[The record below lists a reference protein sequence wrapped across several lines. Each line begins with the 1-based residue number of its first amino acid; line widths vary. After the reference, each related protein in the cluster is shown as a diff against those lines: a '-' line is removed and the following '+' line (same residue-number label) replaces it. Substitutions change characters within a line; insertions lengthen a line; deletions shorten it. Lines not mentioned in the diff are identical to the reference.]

1 MKDRPVS
8 ALRRLRARARALLWA
23 EMLARALALPVGVLL
38 AYVVAGLFGFAGP
51 WLLIGVVVISLAAL
65 VWGGAH
71 IRAPDAAEVDRRI
84 EAASGLRHRPLA
96 ALADAPVTGGAMG
109 AQIWQIHKA
118 RALRAVSGARAGWPA
133 PFAAARDPFSLRA
146 LLLLLLATGLVVN
159 GADVPA
165 RLGAAFAVPAWPFA
179 GPAVNAWITP
189 PAYTGLAP
197 VLLGPGGEVHV
208 LSGSSLSVI
217 VDGSNDAIRLGG
229 KALSE
234 TRLEGESRRADA
246 VITASGVLSI
256 GPWWHRLAR
265 WRIVAVPPSAPVIT
279 LGPVQV
285 SQNGLG
291 LSWRAADDYGL
302 SALAASLRPL
312 GYPEALPEGAA
323 LPAATGSGGAI
334 LETLDSPYGGIA
346 VGVKLRATNLA
357 GLSTITPPQTVT
369 LPQPRLTDQT
379 AIVLSIIRQN
389 LALTPEQSPAISR
402 QMMQVAAA
410 PPSAIS
416 YAADAQL
423 AGLAAALRI
432 QAASVPDSVARLLV
446 LIRQIEAGPDFE
458 PAQALAKAN
467 QDLLQALAR
476 GAPDSAKLQQLL
488 QRVQQALA
496 QHLAALRPA
505 MAAGAQAQNFD
516 PSALDQMAE
525 RIAADEQAGRVQ
537 QAQAEL
543 QALAQALQALQNAQP
558 MTKQEAAQAQAA
570 AQAQSALAQ
579 LMQNQA
585 ALRDQTAQGLAKA
598 AQQGGLQASLDGI
611 RKNLSD
617 AGISGLPGLS
627 EAARNMADATA
638 ALTRQNGPGAQS
650 AQGAAIANMQRAMAA
665 LQQSQQQSLAISGG
679 GQAPDQVL
687 DGASPDGDGQDSS
700 LPGLNMRGNDP
711 ADAIEQQIIRMD
723 SDPALPAATHQYLH
737 RLLTPDP

>member
-1 MKDRPVS
+1 
-8 ALRRLRARARALLWA
+8 
-23 EMLARALALPVGVLL
+23 
-38 AYVVAGLFGFAGP
+38 
-51 WLLIGVVVISLAAL
+51 
-65 VWGGAH
+65 
-71 IRAPDAAEVDRRI
+71 
-84 EAASGLRHRPLA
+84 
-96 ALADAPVTGGAMG
+96 
-109 AQIWQIHKA
+109 
-118 RALRAVSGARAGWPA
+118 
-133 PFAAARDPFSLRA
+133 
-146 LLLLLLATGLVVN
+146 
-159 GADVPA
+159 
-165 RLGAAFAVPAWPFA
+165 
-179 GPAVNAWITP
+179 
-189 PAYTGLAP
+189 
-197 VLLGPGGEVHV
+197 
-208 LSGSSLSVI
+208 
-217 VDGSNDAIRLGG
+217 
-229 KALSE
+229 
-234 TRLEGESRRADA
+234 
-246 VITASGVLSI
+246 
-256 GPWWHRLAR
+256 
-265 WRIVAVPPSAPVIT
+265 
-279 LGPVQV
+279 
-285 SQNGLG
+285 
-291 LSWRAADDYGL
+291 
-302 SALAASLRPL
+302 
-312 GYPEALPEGAA
+312 
-323 LPAATGSGGAI
+323 
-334 LETLDSPYGGIA
+334 
-346 VGVKLRATNLA
+346 
-357 GLSTITPPQTVT
+357 
-369 LPQPRLTDQT
+369 
-379 AIVLSIIRQN
+379 
-389 LALTPEQSPAISR
+389 
-402 QMMQVAAA
+402 MMQVAAA

-665 LQQSQQQSLAISGG
+665 LQQSEQQSLAISGG